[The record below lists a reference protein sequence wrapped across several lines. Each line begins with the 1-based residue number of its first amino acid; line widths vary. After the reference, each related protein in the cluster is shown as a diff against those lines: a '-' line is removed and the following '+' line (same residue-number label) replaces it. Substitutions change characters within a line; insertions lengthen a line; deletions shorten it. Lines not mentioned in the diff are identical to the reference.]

1 MRQFNPGSCSEPT
14 SQGTP
19 AAGLRTGLGRY
30 FRPGLALAT
39 LVGGG
44 LLFTFPGAARAENC
58 RQRYSEAFQLIS
70 TQPLAGRSPAH
81 IKQTVD
87 NLFGP
92 RQVICGENGYK
103 FFLTELEAQASV
115 AFRKKGSEQEARLLA
130 TREILNR
137 FPLQVRFNNG
147 GDPAAG
153 IVQLRANLAVLGKE
167 VGVTPPIRA
176 LLDAMERQAPPQALT
191 RAMPSGDDAIAVVVP
206 KVPLPAW
213 AIISL
218 YEIRDHAQ
226 HQENGEVVN
235 KTNLILDWVA
245 RVNAGVPPSDLK
257 VAPTPEGAQPA
268 PAGTR

>member
-1 MRQFNPGSCSEPT
+1 M
-14 SQGTP
+14 
-19 AAGLRTGLGRY
+19 GLNQYL
-30 FRPGLALAT
+30 RPGIALAT
-39 LVGGG
+39 LVGTG
-44 LLFTFPGAARAENC
+44 LLFTAPGAAQADNC

-70 TQPLAGRSPAH
+70 TQPLAGRSPAN
-81 IKQTVD
+81 IKQSVD

-103 FFLTELEAQASV
+103 FFLSELEAQASA
-115 AFRKKGSEQEARLLA
+115 AFRKKGAEQEARLLA
-130 TREILNR
+130 TREILTR
-137 FPLQVRFNNG
+137 FPQQVRFNNG

-167 VGVTPPIRA
+167 VGVTPAIRG

-191 RAMPSGDDAIAVVVP
+191 RALPSGDDAIAVVVP

-245 RVNAGVPPSDLK
+245 RVNAGAQPSDLK
-257 VAPTPEGAQPA
+257 VITTPDGAQPA
-268 PAGTR
+268 PSVTR